1 MCFYLLVMFL
11 PLVFLCSLFVL
22 SFCDVCISWNTLP
35 HFLLVT
41 FSQFITFMRLFS
53 HNRRTFFCGFFFLSI
68 CKPRN
73 IMILIKLEYFLWK
86 SKQFGN
92 NIGAQGPWLQATHL
106 INIISDNAVLAS
118 IKINGLIWK
127 ALICNV
133 RLGNIVL
140 HTLKTIQ
147 A

>member
-1 MCFYLLVMFL
+1 
-11 PLVFLCSLFVL
+11 
-22 SFCDVCISWNTLP
+22 
-35 HFLLVT
+35 
-41 FSQFITFMRLFS
+41 
-53 HNRRTFFCGFFFLSI
+53 
-68 CKPRN
+68 
-73 IMILIKLEYFLWK
+73 MILIKLEYFLWK